1 MFTDILFNLNKQ
13 YLQQHLPTAE
23 FLLQWL
29 GASLIGS
36 SGFFGIIG
44 LGKRFFLTD
53 RHAYRQWLEA
63 LADAITDLQV
73 ISVAH
78 GSPIVTDCN
87 SRLREA
93 AARLL

>member
-1 MFTDILFNLNKQ
+1 M
-13 YLQQHLPTAE
+13 
-23 FLLQWL
+23 
-29 GASLIGS
+29 
-36 SGFFGIIG
+36 
-44 LGKRFFLTD
+44 GKRFFLTD

-87 SRLREA
+87 YRLREA
-93 AARLL
+93 AARLLYKFCCYLNYQNFILCVYLLLPK